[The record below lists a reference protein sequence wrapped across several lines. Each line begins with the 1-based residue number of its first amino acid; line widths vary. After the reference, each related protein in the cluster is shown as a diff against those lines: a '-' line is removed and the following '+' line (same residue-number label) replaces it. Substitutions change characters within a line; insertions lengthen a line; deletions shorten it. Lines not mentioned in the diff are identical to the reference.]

1 MPVALHHPRYFD
13 KELDLVGN
21 WPERDYDSKLWFG
34 GGDGMSFNNMLLVQ
48 KYMQHHTESS
58 FQNFELMVPVLQ
70 VWHTMWTDI
79 AKKIGRPAPVNL
91 KKVDYYP
98 AADLLAL
105 VHDIRMLDCWRVYFK
120 CDDIHAYFKSLSD
133 SKQLPSFEALEEIA
147 RQLFDTYTSTVAETE
162 AAYDARDG
170 SSAWAEKVPLGTPWI
185 PIPTDK
191 TSAVPSKRKQKRKSK
206 KSNTQRPESSHSHST
221 LTATLPVFYG
231 DNVLSASASFMR
243 DASISRKAAA
253 AVAEGAVG
261 RLWETLKVMLV
272 TFAGSG
278 HSRYMGYLLEMNKRT
293 PPYRYPHPTSYLL
306 TNVSA
311 TCPLWSCSPSCRV
324 HLFRLPIDFL
334 PSSSPPLA
342 ISTPLRMFCL
352 LLNPRMLYSDSS
364 SSSVN
369 HPVFFPRLRDAP
381 AIFPAPRG
389 VHTIHLDESP

>member
-1 MPVALHHPRYFD
+1 
-13 KELDLVGN
+13 
-21 WPERDYDSKLWFG
+21 
-34 GGDGMSFNNMLLVQ
+34 
-48 KYMQHHTESS
+48 
-58 FQNFELMVPVLQ
+58 
-70 VWHTMWTDI
+70 
-79 AKKIGRPAPVNL
+79 
-91 KKVDYYP
+91 
-98 AADLLAL
+98 
-105 VHDIRMLDCWRVYFK
+105 MLDCWRVYFK

-261 RLWETLKVMLV
+261 RLWETLKVRFTMLRV
-272 TFAGSG
+272 QSG
-278 HSRYMGYLLEMNKRT
+278 AIQ
-293 PPYRYPHPTSYLL
+293 P
-306 TNVSA
+306 
-311 TCPLWSCSPSCRV
+311 CPL
-324 HLFRLPIDFL
+324 
-334 PSSSPPLA
+334 
-342 ISTPLRMFCL
+342 
-352 LLNPRMLYSDSS
+352 
-364 SSSVN
+364 
-369 HPVFFPRLRDAP
+369 
-381 AIFPAPRG
+381 
-389 VHTIHLDESP
+389 